1 MDVADVR
8 NLIEAA
14 LPDCRVAVEGEGCN
28 FSCVVVSPGFQA
40 LGSLQ
45 RQRLVLAALQAPLAS
60 GALHAITVKL
70 IRRRNGSLCAAPR
83 RRNWCGCNERARGS
97 GPVSELGEDCTPQA
111 DCGACPYRQSLLADT
126 RCRPGDVCVRAMSG
140 RQIDRFFRRN
150 PELADRYLAD
160 DFWERRAIAVRYASP
175 AAIAP
180 LARDVDEAV
189 R

>member
-60 GALHAITVKL
+60 GALHAITVKAYTPEEWEPL
-70 IRRRNGSLCAAPR
+70 RSAA
-83 RRNWCGCNERARGS
+83 AA
-97 GPVSELGEDCTPQA
+97 EL
-111 DCGACPYRQSLLADT
+111 
-126 RCRPGDVCVRAMSG
+126 VRL
-140 RQIDRFFRRN
+140 Q
-150 PELADRYLAD
+150 
-160 DFWERRAIAVRYASP
+160 
-175 AAIAP
+175 
-180 LARDVDEAV
+180 
-189 R
+189 